1 MKFRIIAILII
12 ILSVWLG
19 FLLNKSHQEG
29 TDFKYGLDLSGGT
42 HLVYRA
48 DVSNVEAGNVD
59 NSMDILRR
67 TIEKRVNIFGVS
79 EPIVQVEK
87 GGAFSSSEDNNRLIV
102 ELPGVTDLDE
112 ALKAIGE
119 TPLLEFKLETED
131 QQKIENAI
139 ETSED
144 GTIKIK
150 DGMIDEIYQATG
162 LTGGQL
168 QSARLVFDQRTSQPV
183 VTLDFNKEGAELF
196 RKITKENV
204 GRTMAIFL
212 DGEIISAPVIRQE
225 ISGGTAQIDG
235 QFTPEEARSLASNLS
250 FGALPVP
257 IELISSQTIGAS
269 LGSDA
274 LSSGINALL
283 ISMGLIFLFLVV
295 FYRFPGVLAS
305 FSLGIYLLIILA
317 LFKWIPVVLTT
328 PGIAGLI
335 LSIGM
340 AVDANILIFERMKEE
355 LDGGRTLF
363 DGISEGFKRA
373 WPSIRDGNISSLLA
387 AAVLY
392 WFSDTAII
400 KGFALVFALGV
411 LVSMISA
418 VLISRTFLLAV
429 SKDKLGP
436 VSRFLYSKGLTNIV
450 KREHSLH
457 FAKVTG
463 DKKVKS

>member
-1 MKFRIIAILII
+1 MLYQ
-12 ILSVWLG
+12 
-19 FLLNKSHQEG
+19 SHQDG

-48 DVSNVEAGNVD
+48 DVSNVEQARID
-59 NSMDILRR
+59 DSMDILRT

-79 EPIVQVEK
+79 EPLVQVEK
-87 GGAFSSSEDNNRLIV
+87 GSSFASDEDSNRLIV

-119 TPLLEFKLETED
+119 TPLLEFKLETDDEEKF
-131 QQKIENAI
+131 QSFITATQEENAEI
-139 ETSED
+139 TKE
-144 GTIKIK
+144 
-150 DGMIDEIYQATG
+150 MLDEIYVSTG

-168 QSARLVFDQRTSQPV
+168 ESARLVFDQTTGKPV
-183 VTLDFNKEGAELF
+183 VTLDFNSEGAELL
-196 RKITKENV
+196 RTLTRENI
-204 GRTMAIFL
+204 GKTMAIFL

-225 ISGGTAQIDG
+225 IAGGTAQIDG
-235 QFTPEEARSLASNLS
+235 QFTPEEGRDLANNLS

-269 LGSDA
+269 LGADA
-274 LSSGINALL
+274 LATGINSLM
-283 ISMGLIFLFLVV
+283 ISIGLIFIFIILFYRLPGLLASVSLVV
-295 FYRFPGVLAS
+295 
-305 FSLGIYLLIILA
+305 YLLIILA

-355 LDGGRTLF
+355 LDGGRSLF

-418 VLISRTFLLAV
+418 VVISRTFLLAIA
-429 SKDKLGP
+429 KNNLGP
-436 VSRFLYSKGLTNIV
+436 ISRFLYSKGITNIADGSRPMANS
-450 KREHSLH
+450 K
-457 FAKVTG
+457 
-463 DKKVKS
+463 